1 MATRE
6 RLMVPAE
13 RHSRDEIVAYID
25 DQARKRLKT
34 SARDMLRAW
43 REGRLDV
50 AGEVADLLVL
60 ADMLPEDDP
69 LFAPAR

>member
-6 RLMVPAE
+6 KLMVPVE
-13 RHSRDEIVAYID
+13 RHTREEIVAYID
-25 DQARKRLKT
+25 GQARKRLKAT
-34 SARDMLRAW
+34 ARDMLRAW

-69 LFAPAR
+69 IFAPVG